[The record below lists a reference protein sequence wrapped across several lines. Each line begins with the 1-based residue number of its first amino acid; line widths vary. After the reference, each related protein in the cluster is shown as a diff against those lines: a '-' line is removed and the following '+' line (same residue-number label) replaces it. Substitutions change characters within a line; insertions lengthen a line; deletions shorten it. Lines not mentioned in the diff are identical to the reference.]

1 MEGSV
6 VSTPVNTGVQ
16 NNVRGMQKWLKFLGI
31 VQIVAGILQAL
42 TLFGILW
49 AWLPIWM
56 GVILNAAGNKAQ
68 VYVENGDPQAL
79 VELTGKLKLYFIING
94 IMMIISLVAV
104 AISLLVLA
112 ILAAVGVLSLPSL
125 LESWQS

>member
-68 VYVENGDPQAL
+68 VYVEKGDPQAL

-94 IMMIISLVAV
+94 IMMIISLAA

-125 LESWQS
+125 LESFRG